1 MNSSVICELLL
12 CAASSWAA
20 ADSLR
25 HGHGWRLLGFVL
37 IAATALAGA
46 LVYGGLEDLRPA
58 HQAMSGVSGRITL
71 LLIAVGSLHG
81 APRHALLLAVG
92 ALMLWLPDNL
102 ALAGNL
108 LALVAIAWPG
118 RSRRWPLA
126 LAGAL
131 LFVLAGLGIGGRG
144 EWLGIARLD
153 LYHLTLML
161 ATLCW
166 ANAGL
171 QGSRWQPRTPAFLAR

>member
-1 MNSSVICELLL
+1 MNASVICELLL
-12 CAASSWAA
+12 CAASLWAA

-25 HGHGWRLLGFVL
+25 HGHGWRALGFAL
-37 IAATALAGA
+37 ITAAALAGA
-46 LVYGGLEDLRPA
+46 LVYSGMEAVRPT
-58 HQAMSGVSGRITL
+58 HQALSGVSGRIAL

-81 APRHALLLAVG
+81 ALRHLLLVALA
-92 ALMLWLPDNL
+92 ALMFWLPEKL

-108 LALVAIAWPG
+108 LALLAIAWPG

-131 LFVLAGLGIGGRG
+131 LFVAAGLGIGGRG
-144 EWLGIARLD
+144 EWLGVPRLD

-161 ATLCW
+161 AVLCW
-166 ANAGL
+166 AAAGL
-171 QGSRWQPRTPAFLAR
+171 QGSRWQWRLGAPLRP